1 MIIGRTVDYII
12 GENNV
17 DFGVIFKNAGI
28 LGGLIAAAILFQY
41 LSSMCINFASFRTIR
56 DLRTYAFDKL
66 SDVPLGYIDS
76 RSHGDLMSRVGSDID
91 QISDGLIQGFSQ
103 LFSGVVTIVGTLAF
117 MLSVNYVFNKAL
129 QPHQQTRIKVSLGIE
144 DDPLKGLPQY
154 VRNAGEKARR
164 ALGAR
169 HRNAVQSARSQAVRL

>member
-1 MIIGRTVDYII
+1 MTRARFTEKYACRKNKEEELKTNENLRKIVKPRTRERTARRLTSFKYARPYVPVILVALLCSVIQIAATLLAPVIIGRTVDYII

-28 LGGLIAAAILFQY
+28 LGGLIVAAILFQY

-91 QISDGLIQGFSQ
+91 QIPTD
-103 LFSGVVTIVGTLAF
+103 
-117 MLSVNYVFNKAL
+117 
-129 QPHQQTRIKVSLGIE
+129 
-144 DDPLKGLPQY
+144 
-154 VRNAGEKARR
+154 
-164 ALGAR
+164 
-169 HRNAVQSARSQAVRL
+169 